1 MLNLLEFLF
10 TFNAFQYFDGSNL
23 MLLMCMILIMPIK
36 SSNPV
41 EKHLADLQKYIT
53 RMEISSLKL

>member
-1 MLNLLEFLF
+1 MLNLLEFWF
-10 TFNAFQYFDGSNL
+10 TFNAFQYFNGSNL

>member
-10 TFNAFQYFDGSNL
+10 TFNAFQYFNGSNL